1 MGHDDADLTRRL
13 ERLERLVGRERA
25 ARAEAERLLE
35 SKSFELYEVNRRL
48 VALNADLEARVRA
61 RTEEVEQQRRAAER
75 INQRVS
81 LATAS
86 GRIGIWEHDIVS
98 GVLTWDDL
106 MLELYGVT
114 RVDNIGVY
122 RMWSQRLHPED
133 RAMAEQAISDA
144 VNHGRPFDHEFRVVW
159 PDGSIHHLRAAG
171 HVTRDADGR
180 PMQVVGVNWD
190 VTEARQLAADLR
202 EQVRLQAETAEREI
216 VARSQ
221 RDAAERAARA
231 KSEFLATM
239 SHEIRSP
246 MSALMGVIDVL
257 RAECLEPG
265 QRRLADMA
273 HSSASMLLAV
283 LNDVLDFSK
292 IEAGVMSVECRPV
305 ELRRMLD
312 EVVQPHTFAAGKK
325 GLAFTLSIDPDAP
338 AWLLTD
344 SLRVKQII
352 GNLLSNAVKF
362 TGAGEIAVSVI
373 VARDVPSPTLRI
385 DVRDTGIGIEAE
397 ALSRLFRPFT
407 QADSSTT
414 RIYGGTGLGLAIS
427 KKLAELL
434 QGTLSATSEPGL
446 GSIFSLDLPIA
457 ACAGRNERTVEQSQ
471 PSPAMAYAGRRALV
485 VDDDPTIRWL
495 SERQL
500 KSLGFV
506 VDTAPDGEN
515 GLTRFLAGSFDL
527 VLTDCHMPRMDGV
540 ALSERIRAA
549 ERPACQRVPIIGV
562 TADVTEAQR
571 ERCLAAGM
579 SALAIKPLTLPHL
592 STLVA
597 QQFAGAAA
605 PPTPEA
611 APSALVFD
619 DSIFL
624 SILDRGDPAGAAWLG
639 DYLQTAARELATLQ
653 GLPADISAL
662 PDLATVSHR
671 LAGASYSAGAMRTG
685 DAARALERAAKAAD
699 IASIPALI
707 ANTAASITAA
717 EAAINGFLAECVPA
731 LNE

>member
-1 MGHDDADLTRRL
+1 
-13 ERLERLVGRERA
+13 
-25 ARAEAERLLE
+25 
-35 SKSFELYEVNRRL
+35 
-48 VALNADLEARVRA
+48 
-61 RTEEVEQQRRAAER
+61 
-75 INQRVS
+75 
-81 LATAS
+81 
-86 GRIGIWEHDIVS
+86 
-98 GVLTWDDL
+98 
-106 MLELYGVT
+106 
-114 RVDNIGVY
+114 
-122 RMWSQRLHPED
+122 
-133 RAMAEQAISDA
+133 MAEQAISDA

-446 GSIFSLDLPIA
+446 GSIFSLELPIA